1 MTGPAG
7 YNGCEQ
13 PSAEVC
19 AMKTITLRSRIGDD
33 GRLRLDVPTG
43 LSDGEVEVVVVVQPV
58 PADAPDNGGRVV
70 ASEADDWP
78 PDFFIRTA
86 GALQGAPLER
96 APQGPY
102 DEREP
107 LK

>member
-1 MTGPAG
+1 
-7 YNGCEQ
+7 
-13 PSAEVC
+13 
-19 AMKTITLRSRIGDD
+19 MKTITLRSHIGGD

-43 LSDGEVEVVVVVQPV
+43 LPHGDVEVVVVVQL
-58 PADAPDNGGRVV
+58 APPGESDNGGHIV

-96 APQGPY
+96 GPQGPY
-102 DEREP
+102 ENRERLE
-107 LK
+107 